1 MNGLYARAVSKVRES
16 LKNLLACVV
25 IYLAVLL
32 FATATGFLAESVL
45 GAYWFNKE
53 SIFSFTTIVCF
64 FLLLAWDKFRVII
77 GLSIVMT
84 LIISL
89 MEDYPIFWFY
99 PLAFLITFIFVSLF

>member
-1 MNGLYARAVSKVRES
+1 MNALYARTVSKIRES
-16 LKNLLACVV
+16 LKNLLACVG

-32 FATATGFLAESVL
+32 IATAGGFLAERVL

-53 SIFSFTTIVCF
+53 SIFSFTTVLSF

-77 GLSIVMT
+77 GLSFVLT

-89 MEDYPIFWFY
+89 IEDYPIFWLY
-99 PLAFLITFIFVSLF
+99 PLAFLATFVFVSLF